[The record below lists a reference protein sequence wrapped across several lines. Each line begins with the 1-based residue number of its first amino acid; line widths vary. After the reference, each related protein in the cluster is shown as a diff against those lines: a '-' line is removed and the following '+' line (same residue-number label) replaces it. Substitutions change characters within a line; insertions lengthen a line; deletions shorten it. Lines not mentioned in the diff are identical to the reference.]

1 MKLNQK
7 EKKMNFNRKLLI
19 PLSILIII
27 LFGVS
32 ICNLI
37 FILQQ
42 KILIDNLKSL
52 LFYLLFFNN
61 FYFVFSSSKQINFH
75 MFMFNQ
81 QRSVKY
87 VFFIQPREGNYNK
100 RTKPITLFQ
109 DILLTPPDKCIVN

>member
-27 LFGVS
+27 LFAVS
-32 ICNLI
+32 
-37 FILQQ
+37 ILQQ

-75 MFMFNQ
+75 VFMFNQ